1 MVCDKDGLV
10 SGADGSGRTGAGYR
24 IKNKN
29 PTQRCGEKTTFVAT
43 SLVACFR
50 GPGMVARRTTTG
62 LETEIFVSSQGFI
75 LLSAFEV
82 VGDRAHSCIRV

>member
-29 PTQRCGEKTTFVAT
+29 PTQRCGAKQGDSAWRFL
-43 SLVACFR
+43 SY
-50 GPGMVARRTTTG
+50 PSMINKDQG
-62 LETEIFVSSQGFI
+62 LNGS
-75 LLSAFEV
+75 
-82 VGDRAHSCIRV
+82 